1 MAVLL
6 SLHFYAEDDS
16 WEQGSQYL
24 KLVVAVKLDLD
35 SSESPTQTGILHQL
49 DILSVARAKHHGDAQ
64 LMHKQPSIPVSSA
77 KIIL

>member
-24 KLVVAVKLDLD
+24 KLVAVKLDLD

-49 DILSVARAKHHGDAQ
+49 DILSVARAKHYGDAQ